1 MELTT
6 ESPPQKKVHAMIEP
20 SKPIVHLRDER
31 LTDYTECGLVADG
44 EWTNAELLA
53 TCPKCINWRAG
64 TLEYRAKQLRTVQR
78 EIERSIIPNAAPN

>member
-1 MELTT
+1 MNDVIMQATT
-6 ESPPQKKVHAMIEP
+6 ESPPRKVYAMIEP
-20 SKPIVHLRDER
+20 SKPIIHLRDER

-64 TLEYRAKQLRTVQR
+64 TLEYRAKQLRNIQR
-78 EIERSIIPNAAPN
+78 IVIPTAAPN